1 MQAQQTPERRVQAQ
15 QTRDPYHNK
24 LGALRI
30 RAPNRI
36 RNVKVYLVRH
46 ARESQRHPLCR
57 PTVHAPTQSSTR
69 RVLNTADPS
78 ATPNEGDVEAH
89 ASMPTFLLDKGAT
102 HQAINHRLAFQRPTG
117 QVTPDI
123 QPTGIPASRR
133 IGAPPMM
140 PTYTP
145 ASFPS
150 YGSASLTQNGQGAD
164 DEDKDTEEQ
173 KMPPINHHHHPCG
186 SYLRMLMRHCTALH
200 YYSTSV
206 FVILLFSWWLTAAI
220 HKSHHLCTATPT

>member
-1 MQAQQTPERRVQAQ
+1 MRGNSSHPEARASTADPRRRVQAQ

-30 RAPNRI
+30 RVPNRI
-36 RNVKVYLVRH
+36 RNVKVYLMRH
-46 ARESQRHPLCR
+46 ARVSQRHPLCK

-69 RVLNTADPS
+69 RVLDTADPS

-102 HQAINHRLAFQRPTG
+102 HQAINHRLAFQRPIG

-123 QPTGIPASRR
+123 QPTGIPASRK

-145 ASFPS
+145 AYFPS
-150 YGSASLTQNGQGAD
+150 LRRGYHLIQNGR
-164 DEDKDTEEQ
+164 
-173 KMPPINHHHHPCG
+173 G
-186 SYLRMLMRHCTALH
+186 SMMMK
-200 YYSTSV
+200 
-206 FVILLFSWWLTAAI
+206 I
-220 HKSHHLCTATPT
+220 KG